1 MAVLFP
7 AIHAA
12 TLPPCRRTRRSGA
25 AWMAVTSTAMT
36 DLERGFEHRFESKDV
51 SKPTMISTGT
61 MVQPARRGAM
71 WLMTLLVTLATAPAH
86 AEIIVPP
93 PGAASCAGCHAA
105 RPGVET
111 PVPRIAGRPAA
122 EIVAALAAYRAD
134 PQKAGAIMNR
144 IAKGFSPEESAVIAA
159 WYARQKE

>member
-1 MAVLFP
+1 MN
-7 AIHAA
+7 
-12 TLPPCRRTRRSGA
+12 
-25 AWMAVTSTAMT
+25 
-36 DLERGFEHRFESKDV
+36 DRGLGLALS
-51 SKPTMISTGT
+51 
-61 MVQPARRGAM
+61 A
-71 WLMTLLVTLATAPAH
+71 LLLSVGAH

-111 PVPRIAGRPAA
+111 PVPRLAGRPAA